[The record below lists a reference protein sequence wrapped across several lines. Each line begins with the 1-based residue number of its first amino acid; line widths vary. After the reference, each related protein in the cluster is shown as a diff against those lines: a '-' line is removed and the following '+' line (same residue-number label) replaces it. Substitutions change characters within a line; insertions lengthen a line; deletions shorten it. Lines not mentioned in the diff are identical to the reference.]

1 MFDKDINILYGDRC
15 SGRSQFL
22 LEISQKL
29 KRLGF
34 KLVFIGCTSE
44 FKEMKNL
51 LEDFEYFI
59 FLDSSVEFNNKKNI
73 EVIKEKSENNKYD
86 FIIVDDIDYLSQEC
100 FDMISS
106 INVSKIVSLLKLPN
120 KIKNNYCSIYNI
132 RTVYDDSEFKHVTTI
147 TDSVSKIE
155 YTIPEI
161 IKNLTREQKINTI
174 LKNDKS

>member
-59 FLDSSVEFNNKKNI
+59 FLDSSVEFKDR
-73 EVIKEKSENNKYD
+73 KS
-86 FIIVDDIDYLSQEC
+86 V
-100 FDMISS
+100 
-106 INVSKIVSLLKLPN
+106 V
-120 KIKNNYCSIYNI
+120 
-132 RTVYDDSEFKHVTTI
+132 
-147 TDSVSKIE
+147 
-155 YTIPEI
+155 
-161 IKNLTREQKINTI
+161 
-174 LKNDKS
+174 